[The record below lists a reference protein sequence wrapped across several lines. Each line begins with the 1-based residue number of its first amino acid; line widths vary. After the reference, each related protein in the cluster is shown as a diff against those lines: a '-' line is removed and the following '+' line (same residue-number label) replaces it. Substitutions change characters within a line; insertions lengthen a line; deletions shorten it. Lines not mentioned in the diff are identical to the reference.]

1 MRFDLKLMIVIIAVV
16 IVAAVGSAY
25 VTSWMFS
32 SRVPV
37 VAGPIGPAPAR
48 EDSVFQPELVWNAGE
63 FTVNLATATGRSQF
77 MKTSMS
83 FSMNERESVAEIERR
98 RVQVRDRIITI
109 LRTTSVDQFSSAEG
123 FDELKQRIA
132 AEVNELIVADGARVR
147 EVYLTELVIQ

>member
-1 MRFDLKLMIVIIAVV
+1 PGRPVLGRTRRAVSRSPVGGGLRRVSSGRFKRHGGGTGKKPQGRRGLTLVEPSRFGARRRLRTVGRVGSSGLARARGSRLMRFDLKLMIVIIAVV

-63 FTVNLATATGRSQF
+63 FTVNLA
-77 MKTSMS
+77 
-83 FSMNERESVAEIERR
+83 
-98 RVQVRDRIITI
+98 
-109 LRTTSVDQFSSAEG
+109 
-123 FDELKQRIA
+123 
-132 AEVNELIVADGARVR
+132 
-147 EVYLTELVIQ
+147 